1 MGGRSKR
8 QGAQGS
14 CRPLRTATSIHKNS
28 PSQLSRK
35 WADVSWQWL
44 TLETTMQKGS
54 IWRSLKEGQNTN
66 KIFRNIAWPHKN
78 YVRKTKAHWELIFV
92 KDIKD
97 NMKNFSHPINSKM
110 VNSEDIYC
118 WMRPV
123 IQWQQVQTGPRYPVL
138 HSSLNRS
145 PFPPGLVNEFKDENC
160 HMQVR
165 INKDYLR
172 GLDPWSPLGYQEN
185 QLPPLQGLFLS
196 S

>member
-110 VNSEDIYC
+110 VNSEAIGTLLDETSD
-118 WMRPV
+118 PV
-123 IQWQQVQTGPRYPVL
+123 TAGADRAEVP
-138 HSSLNRS
+138 SASLAS
-145 PFPPGLVNEFKDENC
+145 
-160 HMQVR
+160 
-165 INKDYLR
+165 
-172 GLDPWSPLGYQEN
+172 
-185 QLPPLQGLFLS
+185 FLIK
-196 S
+196 